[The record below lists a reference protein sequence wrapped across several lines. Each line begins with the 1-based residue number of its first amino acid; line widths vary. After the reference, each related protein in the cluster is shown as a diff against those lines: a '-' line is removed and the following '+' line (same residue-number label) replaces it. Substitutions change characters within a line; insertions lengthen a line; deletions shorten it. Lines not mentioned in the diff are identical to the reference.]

1 MPHFIVLNYYS
12 LSIIAPPAK
21 PEGPITAADIV
32 GDELTLSWKPPK
44 DDGGEKINNYIV
56 EKRKK
61 GASKWGKVSG
71 LAKEPTVQV
80 RNLEPGTEY
89 EFRVMAEN
97 NQGVSE
103 PLETEKP
110 IHAKLPYGQFYFIIQ

>member
-1 MPHFIVLNYYS
+1 M
-12 LSIIAPPAK
+12 
-21 PEGPITAADIV
+21 
-32 GDELTLSWKPPK
+32 SWKAPK

-61 GASKWGKVSG
+61 GAGKWGKVSG

-103 PLETEKP
+103 PLETEKA
-110 IHAKLPYGQFYFIIQ
+110 ILAKLPYGQLFLFYYSMKLIKVLIFFFGGEGHYSFFIT